1 MITSTMIEMAL
12 SHVNDPDLGRSLI
25 ELGMIENIAIDGK
38 KVSFDLVLT
47 TPACPMKKRMSDDC
61 VNAIHEY
68 VDREAEVTV
77 NLTSRQVE
85 QPDPHSLMPGE
96 HGGCQFGCIAGQD
109 RCIGRIDGC

>member
-47 TPACPMKKRMSDDC
+47 TPACPMKKLSIWLYRWPRP
-61 VNAIHEY
+61 VH
-68 VDREAEVTV
+68 R
-77 NLTSRQVE
+77 
-85 QPDPHSLMPGE
+85 
-96 HGGCQFGCIAGQD
+96 
-109 RCIGRIDGC
+109 